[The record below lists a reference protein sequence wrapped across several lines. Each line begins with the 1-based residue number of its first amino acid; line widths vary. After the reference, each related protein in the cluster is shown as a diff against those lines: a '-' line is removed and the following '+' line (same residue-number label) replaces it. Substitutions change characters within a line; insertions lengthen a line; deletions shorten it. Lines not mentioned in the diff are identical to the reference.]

1 MRRTFTQSAQARA
14 RAIARPV
21 PVPAST
27 ATRAAPASAV
37 SWSSPLCLLPLFSQC
52 IALSLHTCALP
63 VLINVFAATCPNGCS
78 GHGTCTTVADLA
90 SGGVFTFVDS
100 RNTANYYD
108 GVLKPFQYN
117 IWDAQKNTKCVCD
130 AGYSGADC
138 SLRLCPRGDDPLTV
152 TNPVCGNKPCQNEVQ
167 GFTIAGGTTN
177 DKKQYRIRFYD
188 YEGVFYFTAPF
199 AIGTTYDSSNSGV
212 NAANTAVNAAN
223 ALAVKNAMEAIPMGV
238 TGNVTVTCKFDP
250 TSTHNVRCTVTFKTL
265 PGNVPEFVVEPVTG
279 APVIAQ
285 PSQPVHVFTGVVAS
299 GAGVTITTQLFPDN
313 ADGFRLSQFTGTS
326 ASATVSAAADLKS
339 LVDTGIQGSSY
350 GPSAFV
356 YKHGT
361 TSVSIAVDGTG
372 PYTIVVVMPS
382 KSLGGNPMRFSIA
395 GTAYVSTL
403 DTFDGNK
410 EASVCSNRG
419 LCDYSAG
426 LCKCFAGY
434 TGFTCET
441 PDALAM

>member
-1 MRRTFTQSAQARA
+1 M
-14 RAIARPV
+14 
-21 PVPAST
+21 
-27 ATRAAPASAV
+27 
-37 SWSSPLCLLPLFSQC
+37 
-52 IALSLHTCALP
+52 
-63 VLINVFAATCPNGCS
+63 
-78 GHGTCTTVADLA
+78 ADLA

-100 RNTANYYD
+100 RNTYNFFE
-108 GVLKPFQYN
+108 GVLLPFNYN

-152 TNPVCGNKPCQNEVQ
+152 TNPVCGNKACQNEVQ

-199 AIGTTYDSSNSGV
+199 VVATTYDSSNSGS
-212 NAANTAVNAAN
+212 NAANTATNAAN
-223 ALAVKNAMEAIPMGV
+223 AVAVKNAMEAIPMGV
-238 TGNVTVTCKFDP
+238 TGNVTVSCKFDQ
-250 TSTHNVRCTVTFKTL
+250 TSTKNVRCTVTFKTL
-265 PGNVPEFVVEPVTG
+265 PGNLPEFVVEPVTG

-285 PSQPVHVFTGVVAS
+285 PSQPVHVFTNVAIT
-299 GAGVTITTQLFPDN
+299 GATTVSVQLFPDV
-313 ADGFRLSQFTGTS
+313 ATGFRLAQFTGAATGSVTVPTS
-326 ASATVSAAADLKS
+326 ATAGTGAADVKG
-339 LVDTGIQGSSY
+339 LVDKAIQAAGT

-361 TSVSIAVDGTG
+361 TSVSIAVDGVNAG
-372 PYTIVVVMPS
+372 PFTVVVVMPS
-382 KSLGGNPMRFSIA
+382 KSLGANPIRLSVDTSSPSVDNDYM
-395 GTAYVSTL
+395 STI

-426 LCKCFAGY
+426 LCKCFGGY